1 MAQVLLVDADEQ
13 ARSICLKDLVREGH
27 VVQTASTGFEALRL
41 VDEHVPD
48 VVITEVRL
56 PGMDGLDLMG
66 RLLASHRRIRVIL
79 VSGSTHYQ
87 ENFLSWVA
95 DACITKSSTT
105 TELRSKLREVLGGS
119 AEHSLGAP

>member
-1 MAQVLLVDADEQ
+1 MAQILVVDADER
-13 ARSICLKDLVREGH
+13 ARTLCSRDLEHEGH
-27 VVQTASTGFEALRL
+27 VVLTASTGFEALRL
-41 VDEHVPD
+41 AEEHAPD

-79 VSGSTHYQ
+79 VSRTSHYQ

-105 TELRSKLREVLGGS
+105 LELRGKLRELLGGS